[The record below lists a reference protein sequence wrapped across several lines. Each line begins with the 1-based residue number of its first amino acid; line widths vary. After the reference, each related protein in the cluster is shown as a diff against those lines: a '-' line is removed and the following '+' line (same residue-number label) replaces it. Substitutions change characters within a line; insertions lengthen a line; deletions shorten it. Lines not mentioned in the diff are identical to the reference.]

1 MKRLIVTAAA
11 EADLT
16 AIGRYTAETWG
27 LDQKARYL
35 GQIRAKFLQFR
46 RKPDL
51 GRARDEIRRGYRSF
65 SAGRHVIV
73 YRETDDLVEILR
85 ILHDRMDLHQ
95 QLADPD
101 PGSV

>member
-1 MKRLIVTAAA
+1 MKRLVVTAEA

-27 LDQKARYL
+27 FDQKTQYL
-35 GQIRAKFLQFR
+35 GQLRARFLQLR

-51 GRARDEIRRGYRSF
+51 GRVRDEIRHGYRSL

-95 QLADPD
+95 QPADPD